1 MILILKENSER
12 RTLRKRNRNERP
24 IKKEMSRMIAENT
37 DLLRMADP
45 WRTLVEGD
53 EASYLPKW

>member
-1 MILILKENSER
+1 
-12 RTLRKRNRNERP
+12 
-24 IKKEMSRMIAENT
+24 MIAENT

-53 EASYLPKW
+53 EGSYLPKW